1 VVMDEYLVE
10 CDPEGAEVILQHSGN
25 AVPVYV
31 NLAINGA
38 ERVVRE
44 LKNALRRQHRQRQVA
59 RKAAESAL
67 RNELRGTITAMLLSC
82 ELTLDEP
89 GLPPAAAGRIRSLY
103 QLTKEMRAHLALE
116 EMAV

>member
-1 VVMDEYLVE
+1 MDEYLVE

-44 LKNALRRQHRQRQVA
+44 LKNALRRQDRQRQVA

-67 RNELRGTITAMLLSC
+67 RNELRGAITAMLLSS
-82 ELTLDEP
+82 ELRWMYLGFHPLLLAEF
-89 GLPPAAAGRIRSLY
+89 
-103 QLTKEMRAHLALE
+103 AHFIN
-116 EMAV
+116 